1 MGPGSVDTFPCKFE
15 ARALPL
21 RHERKSHVAVW
32 PFEAYSTDLI
42 HREGR
47 AGRPI
52 DANHEQLSIEGI
64 ATSIGGEGPLRG
76 LALNIATTVSD
87 GDDHPIGLVENYAH
101 RILTKGWLQFIAG
114 FVEGARVSTCPVN
127 LSWKLQLSI
136 RNDTHRGKWLNR
148 AIPPMSHKITFATLG
163 WPSPSHRRRK
173 LRGDGPACAS
183 TTLVPKPADP

>member
-1 MGPGSVDTFPCKFE
+1 MSHKISCTKPAARYLKRWPGSLNWLSGSVDAFPCKFE

-114 FVEGARVSTCPVN
+114 TSPTRP
-127 LSWKLQLSI
+127 
-136 RNDTHRGKWLNR
+136 
-148 AIPPMSHKITFATLG
+148 
-163 WPSPSHRRRK
+163 PSPCIHCSK
-173 LRGDGPACAS
+173 ATA
-183 TTLVPKPADP
+183 